1 MGWLGSRAKLEFNCC
16 EGRGWIAELKTNAAM
31 YKTGLEVLMVLFSIG
46 TYGEQGKRFVAG
58 GKAN

>member
-1 MGWLGSRAKLEFNCC
+1 
-16 EGRGWIAELKTNAAM
+16 M